1 MDTKLKNNKKNK
13 HTNLLI
19 LLLCIMI
26 LPIFMSSSDGFIRA
40 QKDMCVEEFL
50 VDSMTQVCLS
60 ANDMNYYINESD
72 GNLKEEAIQNQIK
85 YLENVD
91 RDSLKEVVD
100 EIKNFMSDNEENNN
114 LPESDEEKL
123 KLLEHNEY
131 YNEMVDRRNK
141 LEEKLK
147 QGDEAYR
154 EDGIKSIQDYLEDKY
169 QYLAEYR
176 NVEYYIEKNDTEE
189 PITNIKGKSKNDII
203 NETQSNYKY
212 YMMFLNINY
221 KVPEEVNAS
230 NSLKES
236 LNGTHNYYRIQNLY
250 NNKQVIVRISN
261 PLKSGDEIANDINE
275 KNEEN
280 FKAYTFLI
288 LTLLDIF
295 MIIILVLKCKKTL
308 YEMLKDNFIIRL
320 YKNLFIE
327 IRCLVF
333 VLSIVCLRFLY
344 NIVHWNYM
352 VYWGDLYT
360 LIIVEVI
367 SIYLVVSDIR
377 NLYLLNKEINIK
389 NYIYEKSLIYKILFK
404 MKELIKES
412 FLIKSTS
419 IRLII
424 SIIVFI
430 TYVIV
435 VFIQAFWMGYIKW
448 WPYMEP
454 YEVMRLIPSI
464 IFTICIIIYFLSVA
478 RNINRIKIGTDNILK
493 GNYNNKIDVKGAIIL
508 KDIAN
513 NVMNIEDGLDKA
525 IDKAVKS
532 EKMKGELITN
542 VSHDLKTPLTSIINY
557 IDLLDRENI
566 SEEDKKRYLEIL
578 KERSLRLKV
587 LIEDLFEASK
597 ASSGTLELDME
608 NLDPVALI
616 RQTIGEF
623 ENEIEKSNLQFIKN
637 IPEGKLSIYA
647 DGKKTFRVFQNLI
660 SNILKYSMKNSR
672 VYIEVCEEDE
682 YISIVF
688 KNISEY
694 QVDFTEEEILER
706 FKRGD
711 SSRTT
716 EGSGLGLSI
725 AKSLVELQGG
735 QFIISI
741 DGDLFKVVVNLK
753 KA

>member
-19 LLLCIMI
+19 LLLCIMT
-26 LPIFMSSSDGFIRA
+26 LPIFMSSSNKFIRA
-40 QKDMCVEEFL
+40 QKNTRVEKFL
-50 VDSMTQVCLS
+50 VDVMNNVCLL
-60 ANDMNYYINESD
+60 ARDMNYYVNESD
-72 GNLKEEAIQNQIK
+72 GSLKEEAIQNQIK

-100 EIKNFMSDNEENNN
+100 EI
-114 LPESDEEKL
+114 P
-123 KLLEHNEY
+123 NEY
-131 YNEMVDRRNK
+131 LVNNEGNHDSIEGYNENYKELIDRRNK

-176 NVEYYIEKNDTEE
+176 NVEYYIEKNDMEE
-189 PITNIKGKSKNDII
+189 PITNIKGKSKDDII

-212 YMMFLNINY
+212 YIMFLNINY

-295 MIIILVLKCKKTL
+295 MIIILILKCKKTL
-308 YEMLKDNFIIRL
+308 YQMLKDNFIIRV

-333 VLSIVCLRFLY
+333 ALSIVCLRFLY
-344 NIVHWNYM
+344 NIVCWNYM
-352 VYWGDLYT
+352 VYWGNLYT
-360 LIIVEVI
+360 LIIVAVI
-367 SIYLVVSDIR
+367 SIYLVASDIK

-389 NYIYEKSLIYKILFK
+389 NYIYEKSLIYKILLK

-435 VFIQAFWMGYIKW
+435 IFTQAYWMGYIEW

-557 IDLLDRENI
+557 IDLLDKENI

-672 VYIEVCEEDE
+672 VYIEVCEEDD

-735 QFIISI
+735 QFIINI

>member
-13 HTNLLI
+13 HINLLI
-19 LLLCIMI
+19 LLLCTMT
-26 LPIFMSSSDGFIRA
+26 LPIFMSSSHKFIRY
-40 QKDMCVEEFL
+40 QRKMDVEEFL
-50 VDSMTQVCLS
+50 VNSMNDVCLL
-60 ANDMNYYINESD
+60 ARDMNYYVDESD
-72 GNLKEEAIQNQIK
+72 GSLKEEAIQNQIK

-100 EIKNFMSDNEENNN
+100 EIPNEYLVNNEGN
-114 LPESDEEKL
+114 HDSIEGY
-123 KLLEHNEY
+123 NEY
-131 YNEMVDRRNK
+131 YKELIDRRNE

-154 EDGIKSIQDYLEDKY
+154 EEGIKSIQDYLEDKY
-169 QYLAEYR
+169 QYFAR
-176 NVEYYIEKNDTEE
+176 NGNVEYYIEKNDGEE
-189 PITNIKGKSKNDII
+189 PITNIKGKSRDDII

-212 YMMFLNINY
+212 YMMVLDINY
-221 KVPEEVNAS
+221 NKVPEEVNVS
-230 NSLKES
+230 TSLKKFF
-236 LNGTHNYYRIQNLY
+236 NKTHNYYRIQNLY

-261 PLKSGDEIANDINE
+261 PLKSGDEIANKINE

-280 FKAYTFLI
+280 FKAYIFSI

-295 MIIILVLKCKKTL
+295 MIIILILKCKKTSYL
-308 YEMLKDNFIIRL
+308 ILKDNFIIRV

-333 VLSIVCLRFLY
+333 LVPIICLIFSHD
-344 NIVHWNYM
+344 II
-352 VYWGDLYT
+352 YWTNLYT
-360 LIIVEVI
+360 IIVLDII
-367 SIYLVVSDIR
+367 SIYLVVSDIGS
-377 NLYLLNKEINIK
+377 LYLLNKEINIK
-389 NYIYEKSLIYKILFK
+389 NYICKKSLLYKMLFK
-404 MKELIKES
+404 MKELMKES
-412 FLIKSTS
+412 FLIKSTFS
-419 IRLII
+419 RLII

-430 TYVIV
+430 TYAIV
-435 VFIQAFWMGYIKW
+435 VFIQAYWMGYVGW

-454 YEVMRLIPSI
+454 YEVMKLIPSI
-464 IFTICIIIYFLSVA
+464 IFTICIIMYFISVA

-513 NVMNIEDGLDKA
+513 NVMNIEDGLEKA

>member
-1 MDTKLKNNKKNK
+1 
-13 HTNLLI
+13 
-19 LLLCIMI
+19 
-26 LPIFMSSSDGFIRA
+26 
-40 QKDMCVEEFL
+40 
-50 VDSMTQVCLS
+50 
-60 ANDMNYYINESD
+60 
-72 GNLKEEAIQNQIK
+72 
-85 YLENVD
+85 
-91 RDSLKEVVD
+91 
-100 EIKNFMSDNEENNN
+100 
-114 LPESDEEKL
+114 
-123 KLLEHNEY
+123 
-131 YNEMVDRRNK
+131 
-141 LEEKLK
+141 
-147 QGDEAYR
+147 
-154 EDGIKSIQDYLEDKY
+154 
-169 QYLAEYR
+169 
-176 NVEYYIEKNDTEE
+176 
-189 PITNIKGKSKNDII
+189 
-203 NETQSNYKY
+203 
-212 YMMFLNINY
+212 
-221 KVPEEVNAS
+221 
-230 NSLKES
+230 
-236 LNGTHNYYRIQNLY
+236 
-250 NNKQVIVRISN
+250 
-261 PLKSGDEIANDINE
+261 
-275 KNEEN
+275 
-280 FKAYTFLI
+280 
-288 LTLLDIF
+288 
-295 MIIILVLKCKKTL
+295 
-308 YEMLKDNFIIRL
+308 
-320 YKNLFIE
+320 
-327 IRCLVF
+327 
-333 VLSIVCLRFLY
+333 
-344 NIVHWNYM
+344 
-352 VYWGDLYT
+352 
-360 LIIVEVI
+360 
-367 SIYLVVSDIR
+367 
-377 NLYLLNKEINIK
+377 
-389 NYIYEKSLIYKILFK
+389 
-404 MKELIKES
+404 
-412 FLIKSTS
+412 
-419 IRLII
+419 
-424 SIIVFI
+424 
-430 TYVIV
+430 
-435 VFIQAFWMGYIKW
+435 
-448 WPYMEP
+448 MEP

>member
-1 MDTKLKNNKKNK
+1 MNSYNK
-13 HTNLLI
+13 
-19 LLLCIMI
+19 
-26 LPIFMSSSDGFIRA
+26 SIRA
-40 QKDMCVEEFL
+40 QKKMYVEQFL
-50 VDSMTQVCLS
+50 AYSMNDVCLL
-60 ANDMNYYINESD
+60 ARDMNYYVDESD
-72 GNLKEEAIQNQIK
+72 GSLKEEAIQNQIK

-100 EIKNFMSDNEENNN
+100 EI
-114 LPESDEEKL
+114 P
-123 KLLEHNEY
+123 NEY
-131 YNEMVDRRNK
+131 LVNNEGSHDAIEGYNENYRELIDRRNE

-154 EDGIKSIQDYLEDKY
+154 EEGIKSIQDYIEDKY
-169 QYLAEYR
+169 KYFAKSR
-176 NVEYYIEKNDTEE
+176 NVEYYIEKNDGEE
-189 PITNIKGKSKNDII
+189 PITNIKDKSKDDII

-212 YMMFLNINY
+212 YMMFLDINY
-221 KVPEEVNAS
+221 NKVPEEVNVS

-236 LNGTHNYYRIQNLY
+236 FNEEVYNYYRRQNLY

-261 PLKSGDEIANDINE
+261 PLKSGDKIANKINE
-275 KNEEN
+275 KNEES

-308 YEMLKDNFIIRL
+308 YQMLKDNFIIRV

-344 NIVHWNYM
+344 NIVCWNYR
-352 VYWGDLYT
+352 VYWGNLYT
-360 LIIVEVI
+360 LIIVAVI

-389 NYIYEKSLIYKILFK
+389 NYIYEKSLLYKKSFK

-419 IRLII
+419 SRLVI

-435 VFIQAFWMGYIKW
+435 IFTQAYWMGYIEW

-454 YEVMRLIPSI
+454 YEAVRLIPSI

-478 RNINRIKIGTDNILK
+478 RNVNRIKIGTDNILK
-493 GNYNNKIDVKGAIIL
+493 GNYNNKIDVKGAVIL

-513 NVMNIEDGLDKA
+513 NVMNIEKGLDKA

-597 ASSGTLELDME
+597 AASGTLELDME

-735 QFIISI
+735 QFIINI

>member
-1 MDTKLKNNKKNK
+1 MDTKLKNNKKIRY
-13 HTNLLI
+13 TNLLI

-26 LPIFMSSSDGFIRA
+26 LPIFMSSSNKFIRA
-40 QKDMCVEEFL
+40 QNNTKVEQFL
-50 VDSMTQVCLS
+50 VDVMNDVCFS
-60 ANDMNYYINESD
+60 ARDMNYYVNESD
-72 GNLKEEAIQNQIK
+72 GSLKEEAIQNQIK

-91 RDSLKEVVD
+91 RGSLNDVTN

-123 KLLEHNEY
+123 KFLEHNEY

-154 EDGIKSIQDYLEDKY
+154 EEGIKSIQDYLEDKY

-176 NVEYYIEKNDTEE
+176 NVEYYIEKNEEEE

-212 YMMFLNINY
+212 YIMFLNINY
-221 KVPEEVNAS
+221 KVPEEINVS

-236 LNGTHNYYRIQNLY
+236 INGTHNYYGIQNLY

-280 FKAYTFLI
+280 FKGYAFLI

-295 MIIILVLKCKKTL
+295 MIIILILKCKKTL
-308 YEMLKDNFIIRL
+308 YLILKDNFIIRL

-327 IRCLVF
+327 IRCLIF
-333 VLSIVCLRFLY
+333 VLSIICLRFLY
-344 NIVHWNYM
+344 DVVCWSDILYWN
-352 VYWGDLYT
+352 DLYT
-360 LIIVEVI
+360 LIIVEFI

-389 NYIYEKSLIYKILFK
+389 NYICKKSLLYKMLFK
-404 MKELIKES
+404 MKELMKES

-419 IRLII
+419 SRLII

-430 TYVIV
+430 TYAIV
-435 VFIQAFWMGYIKW
+435 VFIQAYWMGYVGW

-454 YEVMRLIPSI
+454 YEVMKLIPSI
-464 IFTICIIIYFLSVA
+464 IFTICIIMYFLFVA

-557 IDLLDRENI
+557 IDLLDKENV

-597 ASSGTLELDME
+597 AASGTLELDME
-608 NLDPVALI
+608 NLDLVALI

-637 IPEGKLSIYA
+637 IPEKKLSIYA

-672 VYIEVCEEDE
+672 VYIEVFEENE

-735 QFIISI
+735 QFTISI

>member
-1 MDTKLKNNKKNK
+1 MDIKLKNNKKIR
-13 HTNLLI
+13 HANLLI

-26 LPIFMSSSDGFIRA
+26 LPIFMSSSHKFIRY
-40 QKDMCVEEFL
+40 QRKMDVEEFL
-50 VDSMTQVCLS
+50 INSMNDVCLL
-60 ANDMNYYINESD
+60 ARDMNYYVNESD
-72 GNLKEEAIQNQIK
+72 GSLKEEAIQNQIK

-100 EIKNFMSDNEENNN
+100 EIPNEYLINNEENHDSI
-114 LPESDEEKL
+114 EG
-123 KLLEHNEY
+123 
-131 YNEMVDRRNK
+131 YNENYKELIDRRNK

-154 EDGIKSIQDYLEDKY
+154 EEGIKSIQGYLEDKY
-169 QYLAEYR
+169 QYFAKSG
-176 NVEYYIEKNDTEE
+176 NVEYYIEKNDGEE
-189 PITNIKGKSKNDII
+189 PITNIKGKSKDDII

-212 YMMFLNINY
+212 YMMVLDINY
-221 KVPEEVNAS
+221 NKVPEEVNVS
-230 NSLKES
+230 TSLKKFF
-236 LNGTHNYYRIQNLY
+236 NKTHNYYRIQNLY

-261 PLKSGDEIANDINE
+261 PLKSGDEIVNKINE

-288 LTLLDIF
+288 LSLLDIL
-295 MIIILVLKCKKTL
+295 MIIILMLKCKKTL
-308 YEMLKDNFIIRL
+308 YLILKDNFIIKI

-333 VLSIVCLRFLY
+333 ILSIICLRFLY
-344 NIVHWNYM
+344 NVVCWSNT
-352 VYWGDLYT
+352 VYWSNLYT
-360 LIIVEVI
+360 LIIVAII
-367 SIYLVVSDIR
+367 SIYLVASDIR

-389 NYIYEKSLIYKILFK
+389 NYIYKKSLLYKIFFK
-404 MKELIKES
+404 IKELIKES

-419 IRLII
+419 SRLVI

-435 VFIQAFWMGYIKW
+435 VFTQAYLMGDSIWIYW
-448 WPYMEP
+448 EWP
-454 YEVMRLIPSI
+454 YEVMKLIPSI
-464 IFTICIIIYFLSVA
+464 TFTICIIIYFLSVA
-478 RNINRIKIGTDNILK
+478 RNVNRIKIGTDNILK

>member
-19 LLLCIMI
+19 LLLGIMI
-26 LPIFMSSSDGFIRA
+26 LPIFMSSSDKFIRA

-50 VDSMTQVCLS
+50 VGSMNDVCLL
-60 ANDMNYYINESD
+60 ARDMDYYVNESD
-72 GNLKEEAIQNQIK
+72 GSLKEEAIQNQIK

-91 RDSLKEVVD
+91 RDSLKEVID
-100 EIKNFMSDNEENNN
+100 EI
-114 LPESDEEKL
+114 P
-123 KLLEHNEY
+123 NEY
-131 YNEMVDRRNK
+131 LVNNEGNHDSIEGYNENYKELIDRRNK

-154 EDGIKSIQDYLEDKY
+154 EEGIKSIQDYLEYENFKKS
-169 QYLAEYR
+169 R

-189 PITNIKGKSKNDII
+189 PITNIKGKSKDDII

-212 YMMFLNINY
+212 YMMFLDINY
-221 KVPEEVNAS
+221 KAPEKVNVS

-236 LNGTHNYYRIQNLY
+236 FNGTHNYDRIQNLY

-295 MIIILVLKCKKTL
+295 MIIILILKYKKTL
-308 YEMLKDNFIIRL
+308 YQMLKDNFIIRL

-327 IRCLVF
+327 IRCSIF
-333 VLSIVCLRFLY
+333 VLLIICLRFLY
-344 NIVHWNYM
+344 NIVCWNDA
-352 VYWGDLYT
+352 VYWSDLYI
-360 LIIVEVI
+360 LIVVGVI
-367 SIYLVVSDIR
+367 SIYLVASDIK

-389 NYIYEKSLIYKILFK
+389 NYIYEKSLIYKILLK

-435 VFIQAFWMGYIKW
+435 VFIQAYWMGYIEW

>member
-13 HTNLLI
+13 HINLLI
-19 LLLCIMI
+19 LLLCTMT
-26 LPIFMSSSDGFIRA
+26 LPIFMSSSHKFIRY
-40 QKDMCVEEFL
+40 QRKMDVEEFL
-50 VDSMTQVCLS
+50 VNSMNDVCLL
-60 ANDMNYYINESD
+60 ARDMNYYVDESD
-72 GNLKEEAIQNQIK
+72 GSLKEEAIQNQIK

-100 EIKNFMSDNEENNN
+100 EIPNEYLVNNEGN
-114 LPESDEEKL
+114 HDSIEGY
-123 KLLEHNEY
+123 NEY
-131 YNEMVDRRNK
+131 YKELIDRRNE

-154 EDGIKSIQDYLEDKY
+154 EEGIKSIQDYLEDKY
-169 QYLAEYR
+169 QYFAR
-176 NVEYYIEKNDTEE
+176 NGNVEYYIEKNDGEE
-189 PITNIKGKSKNDII
+189 PITNIKGKSRDDII

-212 YMMFLNINY
+212 YMMVLDINY
-221 KVPEEVNAS
+221 NKVPEEVNVS
-230 NSLKES
+230 TSLKKFF
-236 LNGTHNYYRIQNLY
+236 NKTHNYYRIQNLY

-261 PLKSGDEIANDINE
+261 PLKSGDEIANKINE

-280 FKAYTFLI
+280 FKAYIFSI

-295 MIIILVLKCKKTL
+295 MIIILILKCKKTSYL
-308 YEMLKDNFIIRL
+308 ILKDNFIIRV

-333 VLSIVCLRFLY
+333 LVPIICLIFSHD
-344 NIVHWNYM
+344 II
-352 VYWGDLYT
+352 YWTNLYT
-360 LIIVEVI
+360 IIVLDII
-367 SIYLVVSDIR
+367 SIYLVVSDIGS
-377 NLYLLNKEINIK
+377 LYLLNKEINIK
-389 NYIYEKSLIYKILFK
+389 NYICKKSLLYKMLFK
-404 MKELIKES
+404 MKELMKES

-419 IRLII
+419 SRLII

-430 TYVIV
+430 TYAIV
-435 VFIQAFWMGYIKW
+435 VFIQAYWMGYVGW

-454 YEVMRLIPSI
+454 YEVMKLIPSI
-464 IFTICIIIYFLSVA
+464 IFTICIIMYFISVA

>member
-19 LLLCIMI
+19 LLLCIMT
-26 LPIFMSSSDGFIRA
+26 LPIFMSSSNKFIRA
-40 QKDMCVEEFL
+40 QKNTRVEKFL
-50 VDSMTQVCLS
+50 VDVMNNVCLL
-60 ANDMNYYINESD
+60 ARDMNYYVNESD
-72 GNLKEEAIQNQIK
+72 GSLKEEAIQNQIK

-100 EIKNFMSDNEENNN
+100 EI
-114 LPESDEEKL
+114 P
-123 KLLEHNEY
+123 NEY
-131 YNEMVDRRNK
+131 LVNNEGNHDSIEGYNENYKELIDRRNK

-176 NVEYYIEKNDTEE
+176 NVEYYIEKNDMEE
-189 PITNIKGKSKNDII
+189 PITNIKGKSKDDII

-212 YMMFLNINY
+212 YIMFLNINY

-295 MIIILVLKCKKTL
+295 MIIILILKCKKTL
-308 YEMLKDNFIIRL
+308 YQMLKDNFIIRL

-327 IRCLVF
+327 IRCSIF
-333 VLSIVCLRFLY
+333 VLLIICLRFLY
-344 NIVHWNYM
+344 DIVCWNDA
-352 VYWGDLYT
+352 VYWSDLYI
-360 LIIVEVI
+360 LIVVGII
-367 SIYLVVSDIR
+367 SIYLVASDIK

-389 NYIYEKSLIYKILFK
+389 NYIYEKSLIYKILLK

-435 VFIQAFWMGYIKW
+435 VFIQAYWMGYIKW

-608 NLDPVALI
+608 NLDLVALI

>member
-26 LPIFMSSSDGFIRA
+26 LPIFMSSSDEFIRA

-50 VDSMTQVCLS
+50 VGSMNDVCLL
-60 ANDMNYYINESD
+60 ARDMDYYVNESD
-72 GNLKEEAIQNQIK
+72 GSLKEEAIQNQIK

-91 RDSLKEVVD
+91 RDNLKKVID
-100 EIKNFMSDNEENNN
+100 EIPNEYLVNNEENHDSI
-114 LPESDEEKL
+114 EG
-123 KLLEHNEY
+123 
-131 YNEMVDRRNK
+131 YNENYKELVDRRNE

-154 EDGIKSIQDYLEDKY
+154 EEGIKSIQDYLEYENFKKS
-169 QYLAEYR
+169 R

-189 PITNIKGKSKNDII
+189 PITNIKGKSKDDII

-212 YMMFLNINY
+212 YMMFLDINY
-221 KVPEEVNAS
+221 KAPEKVNVS

-236 LNGTHNYYRIQNLY
+236 LNGTHNYDRIQNLY

-275 KNEEN
+275 KNEKN

-308 YEMLKDNFIIRL
+308 YQMLKDNFIIRV

-333 VLSIVCLRFLY
+333 ALLIVCLGFLY
-344 NIVHWNYM
+344 DAVYWRDI

-360 LIIVEVI
+360 LIMVVVI

-389 NYIYEKSLIYKILFK
+389 NYIYEKSLLYKIFFK
-404 MKELIKES
+404 IKELIKES

-419 IRLII
+419 SRLVI

-435 VFIQAFWMGYIKW
+435 IFTQAYWMGYIEW

-454 YEVMRLIPSI
+454 YEVMKLIPSI

-478 RNINRIKIGTDNILK
+478 RNVNRIKIGTDNILK

-597 ASSGTLELDME
+597 AASGTLELDME

-735 QFIISI
+735 QFIINI

>member
-19 LLLCIMI
+19 LLLCIMT
-26 LPIFMSSSDGFIRA
+26 LPIFMSSSNKFIRA
-40 QKDMCVEEFL
+40 QKNTRVEKFL
-50 VDSMTQVCLS
+50 VDVMNNVCLL
-60 ANDMNYYINESD
+60 ARDMNYYVNESD
-72 GNLKEEAIQNQIK
+72 GSLKEEAIQNQIK

-100 EIKNFMSDNEENNN
+100 EI
-114 LPESDEEKL
+114 P
-123 KLLEHNEY
+123 NEY
-131 YNEMVDRRNK
+131 LVNNEGNHDSIEGYNENYKELIDRRNK

-176 NVEYYIEKNDTEE
+176 NVEYYIEKNDMEE
-189 PITNIKGKSKNDII
+189 PITNIKGKSKDDII

-212 YMMFLNINY
+212 YIMFLNINY

-295 MIIILVLKCKKTL
+295 MIIILILKCKKTL
-308 YEMLKDNFIIRL
+308 YQMLKDNFIIRV

-333 VLSIVCLRFLY
+333 ALSIVCLRFLY
-344 NIVHWNYM
+344 NIVCWNYT
-352 VYWGDLYT
+352 VYWGNLYT
-360 LIIVEVI
+360 LIIVAVI
-367 SIYLVVSDIR
+367 SIYLVASDIK

-389 NYIYEKSLIYKILFK
+389 NYIYEKSLIYKILLK

-435 VFIQAFWMGYIKW
+435 IFTQAYWMGYIEW

-557 IDLLDRENI
+557 IDLLDKENI

-672 VYIEVCEEDE
+672 VYIEVCEEDD

-735 QFIISI
+735 QFIINI

>member
-19 LLLCIMI
+19 LLLCIMT
-26 LPIFMSSSDGFIRA
+26 LPIFMSSSNKFIRA
-40 QKDMCVEEFL
+40 QKNTRVEKFL
-50 VDSMTQVCLS
+50 VDVMNNVCLL
-60 ANDMNYYINESD
+60 ARDMNYYVNESD
-72 GNLKEEAIQNQIK
+72 GSLKEEAIQNQIK

-100 EIKNFMSDNEENNN
+100 EI
-114 LPESDEEKL
+114 P
-123 KLLEHNEY
+123 NEY
-131 YNEMVDRRNK
+131 LVNNEGNHDSIEGYNENYKELIDRRNK

-176 NVEYYIEKNDTEE
+176 NVEYYIEKNDMEE
-189 PITNIKGKSKNDII
+189 PITNIKGKSKDDII

-212 YMMFLNINY
+212 YIMFLNINY

-295 MIIILVLKCKKTL
+295 MIIILILKCKKTL
-308 YEMLKDNFIIRL
+308 YQMLKDNFIIRV

-333 VLSIVCLRFLY
+333 ALSIVCLRFLY
-344 NIVHWNYM
+344 NIVCWNYM
-352 VYWGDLYT
+352 VYWGNLFT
-360 LIIVEVI
+360 LIIVAVI
-367 SIYLVVSDIR
+367 SIYLVASDIK

-389 NYIYEKSLIYKILFK
+389 NYIYEKSLIYKILLK

-435 VFIQAFWMGYIKW
+435 IFTQAYWMGYIEW

-557 IDLLDRENI
+557 IDLLDKENI

-672 VYIEVCEEDE
+672 VYIEVCEEDD

-735 QFIISI
+735 QFIINI

>member
-19 LLLCIMI
+19 LLLCIMT
-26 LPIFMSSSDGFIRA
+26 LPIFMSSSNKFIRA
-40 QKDMCVEEFL
+40 QKNTRVEKFL
-50 VDSMTQVCLS
+50 VDVMNNVCLL
-60 ANDMNYYINESD
+60 ARDMNYYVNESD
-72 GNLKEEAIQNQIK
+72 GSLKEEAIQNQIK

-100 EIKNFMSDNEENNN
+100 EI
-114 LPESDEEKL
+114 P
-123 KLLEHNEY
+123 NEY
-131 YNEMVDRRNK
+131 LVNNEGNHDSIEGYNENYKELIDRRNK

-176 NVEYYIEKNDTEE
+176 NVEYYIEKNDMEE
-189 PITNIKGKSKNDII
+189 PITNIKGKSKDDII

-212 YMMFLNINY
+212 YIMFLNINY

-295 MIIILVLKCKKTL
+295 MIIILILKCKKTL
-308 YEMLKDNFIIRL
+308 YQMLKDNFIIRL

-327 IRCLVF
+327 IRCSIF
-333 VLSIVCLRFLY
+333 VLLIICLRFLY
-344 NIVHWNYM
+344 DIVCWNDA
-352 VYWGDLYT
+352 VYWSDLYI
-360 LIIVEVI
+360 LIVVGII
-367 SIYLVVSDIR
+367 SIYLVASDIK

-389 NYIYEKSLIYKILFK
+389 NYIYEKSLIYKILLK

-435 VFIQAFWMGYIKW
+435 VFIQAYWMGYIKW

-608 NLDPVALI
+608 NLDLVALI

-694 QVDFTEEEILER
+694 QVDFTQEEILER

>member
-1 MDTKLKNNKKNK
+1 MKNNKKNK

-19 LLLCIMI
+19 LLLGIMI
-26 LPIFMSSSDGFIRA
+26 LPIFMSSSDEFIRA

-50 VDSMTQVCLS
+50 VGSMNDVCLL
-60 ANDMNYYINESD
+60 ARDMDYYVNESD
-72 GNLKEEAIQNQIK
+72 GSLKEEAIQNQIK

-91 RDSLKEVVD
+91 RDNLKKVID
-100 EIKNFMSDNEENNN
+100 EI
-114 LPESDEEKL
+114 P
-123 KLLEHNEY
+123 NEY
-131 YNEMVDRRNK
+131 LVNNDENHDSIEGYNENYKELVDRRNE

-154 EDGIKSIQDYLEDKY
+154 EEGIKSIQDYLEY
-169 QYLAEYR
+169 ELEYKNFRKSR

-189 PITNIKGKSKNDII
+189 PITNIKGKSKDDII
-203 NETQSNYKY
+203 NETQNNYKY
-212 YMMFLNINY
+212 YMMFLDINY
-221 KVPEEVNAS
+221 KAPEKVNVS

-236 LNGTHNYYRIQNLY
+236 LNGTHNYDRIQNLY

-261 PLKSGDEIANDINE
+261 PLKSGDEIANEINE

-288 LTLLDIF
+288 LSLLDIL
-295 MIIILVLKCKKTL
+295 MIIILILKCKKTL
-308 YEMLKDNFIIRL
+308 YLILKDNFIIRL

-327 IRCLVF
+327 IRCLIF
-333 VLSIVCLRFLY
+333 ALLIIFLRFLY
-344 NIVHWNYM
+344 DAVYWSDI

-360 LIIVEVI
+360 LIMVVVI

-389 NYIYEKSLIYKILFK
+389 NYIYGKSLLYKIFFK
-404 MKELIKES
+404 IKELIKES

-419 IRLII
+419 SRLVI

-430 TYVIV
+430 IYVIV
-435 VFIQAFWMGYIKW
+435 IFTQAYWMGYIEW

-454 YEVMRLIPSI
+454 YEVMKLIPSI

-478 RNINRIKIGTDNILK
+478 RNVNRIKIGTDNILK

-597 ASSGTLELDME
+597 AASGTLELDME

-672 VYIEVCEEDE
+672 VYIEVCEEDD

-735 QFIISI
+735 QFTISI

>member
-19 LLLCIMI
+19 LLLCIMT
-26 LPIFMSSSDGFIRA
+26 LPIFMSSSNKFIRA
-40 QKDMCVEEFL
+40 QKNTRIEKFL
-50 VDSMTQVCLS
+50 VDVMNNVCLL
-60 ANDMNYYINESD
+60 ARDMNYYVNESD
-72 GNLKEEAIQNQIK
+72 GSLKEEAIQNQIK

-100 EIKNFMSDNEENNN
+100 EI
-114 LPESDEEKL
+114 P
-123 KLLEHNEY
+123 NEY
-131 YNEMVDRRNK
+131 LVNNEGNHDSIEGYNENYKELIDRRNK

-176 NVEYYIEKNDTEE
+176 NVEYYIEKNDMEE
-189 PITNIKGKSKNDII
+189 PITNIKGKSKDDII

-212 YMMFLNINY
+212 YIMFLNINY

-295 MIIILVLKCKKTL
+295 MIIILILKCKKTL
-308 YEMLKDNFIIRL
+308 YQMLKDNFIIRV

-333 VLSIVCLRFLY
+333 ALSIVCLRFLY
-344 NIVHWNYM
+344 NIVCWNYM
-352 VYWGDLYT
+352 VYWGNLYT
-360 LIIVEVI
+360 LIIVAVI
-367 SIYLVVSDIR
+367 SIYLVASDIK

-389 NYIYEKSLIYKILFK
+389 NYIYEKSLIYKILLK

-435 VFIQAFWMGYIKW
+435 IFTQAYWMGYIEW

-493 GNYNNKIDVKGAIIL
+493 GNNNNKIDVKGAIIL

-557 IDLLDRENI
+557 IDLLDKENI

-672 VYIEVCEEDE
+672 VYIEVCEEDD

-735 QFIISI
+735 QFIINI

>member
-19 LLLCIMI
+19 LLLGIMI
-26 LPIFMSSSDGFIRA
+26 LPIFMSSSDEFIRA

-50 VDSMTQVCLS
+50 VGSMNDVCLL
-60 ANDMNYYINESD
+60 ARDMDYYVNESD
-72 GNLKEEAIQNQIK
+72 GSLKEEAIQNQIK

-91 RDSLKEVVD
+91 RDNLKKVID
-100 EIKNFMSDNEENNN
+100 EIPNEYLVNNEENHDSI
-114 LPESDEEKL
+114 EG
-123 KLLEHNEY
+123 
-131 YNEMVDRRNK
+131 YNENYKEFVDRRNE

-154 EDGIKSIQDYLEDKY
+154 EEGIKSIQDYLEYENFKKS
-169 QYLAEYR
+169 R

-189 PITNIKGKSKNDII
+189 PITNIKGKSKDDII
-203 NETQSNYKY
+203 NETQNNYKY
-212 YMMFLNINY
+212 YMMFLDINY
-221 KVPEEVNAS
+221 KAPEKVNVS

-236 LNGTHNYYRIQNLY
+236 LNGTHNYDRIQNLY

-275 KNEEN
+275 KNEKN

-308 YEMLKDNFIIRL
+308 YLILKDNFIIRL

-333 VLSIVCLRFLY
+333 ALLIVCLRFLY
-344 NIVHWNYM
+344 DAVYWNYM
-352 VYWGDLYT
+352 VYWGNLYT
-360 LIIVEVI
+360 LIIVAVI

-435 VFIQAFWMGYIKW
+435 VFIQAFWMGYIEW

-597 ASSGTLELDME
+597 AASGTLELDME

>member
-26 LPIFMSSSDGFIRA
+26 LPIFMSSSDEFIRA

-50 VDSMTQVCLS
+50 VGSMNDVCLL
-60 ANDMNYYINESD
+60 ARDMDYYVNESD
-72 GNLKEEAIQNQIK
+72 GSLKEEAIQNQIK

-91 RDSLKEVVD
+91 RDNLKKVID
-100 EIKNFMSDNEENNN
+100 EIPNEYLVNNEENYDSI
-114 LPESDEEKL
+114 EG
-123 KLLEHNEY
+123 
-131 YNEMVDRRNK
+131 YNENYKELVDRRNE

-154 EDGIKSIQDYLEDKY
+154 EEGIKSIQDYLEYENFKKS
-169 QYLAEYR
+169 R

-189 PITNIKGKSKNDII
+189 PITNIKGKSKDDII

-212 YMMFLNINY
+212 YMMFLDINY
-221 KVPEEVNAS
+221 KAPEKVNVS

-236 LNGTHNYYRIQNLY
+236 LNGTHNYDRIQNLY

-295 MIIILVLKCKKTL
+295 MIIILILKYKKTL
-308 YEMLKDNFIIRL
+308 YQMLKDNFIIRL

-327 IRCLVF
+327 IRCSIF
-333 VLSIVCLRFLY
+333 VLLIICLRFLY
-344 NIVHWNYM
+344 DIVCWNDA
-352 VYWGDLYT
+352 VYWSDLYI
-360 LIIVEVI
+360 LIVVGII
-367 SIYLVVSDIR
+367 SIYLAASDIK

-389 NYIYEKSLIYKILFK
+389 NYIYEKSLIYKILLK

-435 VFIQAFWMGYIKW
+435 VFIQAYWMGYIKW

>member
-19 LLLCIMI
+19 LLLGIMI
-26 LPIFMSSSDGFIRA
+26 LPIFMSSSDKFIRA

-50 VDSMTQVCLS
+50 VGSMNDVCLL
-60 ANDMNYYINESD
+60 ARDMDYYVNESD
-72 GNLKEEAIQNQIK
+72 GSLKEEAIQNQIK

-91 RDSLKEVVD
+91 RDNLKKVID
-100 EIKNFMSDNEENNN
+100 EIPNEYLVNNEENHDSI
-114 LPESDEEKL
+114 EG
-123 KLLEHNEY
+123 
-131 YNEMVDRRNK
+131 YNENYKELVDRRNE

-154 EDGIKSIQDYLEDKY
+154 EEGIKSIQDYLEYENFKKS
-169 QYLAEYR
+169 R

-189 PITNIKGKSKNDII
+189 PITNIKGKSKDDII

-212 YMMFLNINY
+212 YMMFLDINY
-221 KVPEEVNAS
+221 KAPEKVNVS

-236 LNGTHNYYRIQNLY
+236 LNGTHNYDRIQNLY
-250 NNKQVIVRISN
+250 NNKQVIVRISS

-295 MIIILVLKCKKTL
+295 MIIILILKYKKTL
-308 YEMLKDNFIIRL
+308 YQMLKDNFIIRV

-344 NIVHWNYM
+344 NIVCWNDA
-352 VYWGDLYT
+352 VYWSDLYI
-360 LIIVEVI
+360 LIVVGII
-367 SIYLVVSDIR
+367 SIYLVASDIK

-389 NYIYEKSLIYKILFK
+389 NYIYEKSLIYKILLK

-435 VFIQAFWMGYIKW
+435 VFIQAYWMGYIKW

>member
-19 LLLCIMI
+19 LLLCIMT
-26 LPIFMSSSDGFIRA
+26 LPIFMSSSNKFIRA
-40 QKDMCVEEFL
+40 QKNTRVEKFL
-50 VDSMTQVCLS
+50 VDVMNNVCLL
-60 ANDMNYYINESD
+60 ARDMNYYVNESD
-72 GNLKEEAIQNQIK
+72 GSLKEEAIQNQIK

-100 EIKNFMSDNEENNN
+100 EI
-114 LPESDEEKL
+114 P
-123 KLLEHNEY
+123 NEY
-131 YNEMVDRRNK
+131 LVNNEGNHDSIEGYNENYKELIDRRNK

-176 NVEYYIEKNDTEE
+176 NVEYYIEKNDMEE
-189 PITNIKGKSKNDII
+189 PITNIKGKSKDDII

-212 YMMFLNINY
+212 YIMFLNINY

-295 MIIILVLKCKKTL
+295 MIIILILKCKKTL
-308 YEMLKDNFIIRL
+308 YQMLKDNFIIRL

-327 IRCLVF
+327 IRCSIF
-333 VLSIVCLRFLY
+333 VLLIICLRFLY
-344 NIVHWNYM
+344 DIVCWNDA
-352 VYWGDLYT
+352 VYWSDLYI
-360 LIIVEVI
+360 LIVVGII
-367 SIYLVVSDIR
+367 SIYLVASDIK

-389 NYIYEKSLIYKILFK
+389 NYIYEKSLIYKILLK

-435 VFIQAFWMGYIKW
+435 VFIQAYWMGYIKW

-608 NLDPVALI
+608 NLDLVALI
-616 RQTIGEF
+616 RQTIGEV

>member
-26 LPIFMSSSDGFIRA
+26 LPIFMSSSDEFIRA

-50 VDSMTQVCLS
+50 VGSMNDVCLL
-60 ANDMNYYINESD
+60 ARDMDYYVNESD
-72 GNLKEEAIQNQIK
+72 GSLKEEAIQNQIK

-91 RDSLKEVVD
+91 RDNLKKVID
-100 EIKNFMSDNEENNN
+100 EIPNEYLVNNEENHDSI
-114 LPESDEEKL
+114 EG
-123 KLLEHNEY
+123 
-131 YNEMVDRRNK
+131 YNENYKELVDRRNE

-154 EDGIKSIQDYLEDKY
+154 EEGIKSIQDYLEYENFKKS
-169 QYLAEYR
+169 R

-189 PITNIKGKSKNDII
+189 PITNIKGKSKDDII

-212 YMMFLNINY
+212 YMMFLDINY
-221 KVPEEVNAS
+221 KAPEKVDVS

-236 LNGTHNYYRIQNLY
+236 LNGTHNYDRIQNLY

-275 KNEEN
+275 KNEKN

-308 YEMLKDNFIIRL
+308 YQMLKDNFIIRV

-333 VLSIVCLRFLY
+333 ALLIVCLGFLY
-344 NIVHWNYM
+344 DAVYWRDI

-360 LIIVEVI
+360 LIMVVVI

-389 NYIYEKSLIYKILFK
+389 NYIYEKSLLYKIFFK
-404 MKELIKES
+404 IKELIKES

-419 IRLII
+419 SRLVI

-435 VFIQAFWMGYIKW
+435 IFTQAYWMGYIEW

-454 YEVMRLIPSI
+454 YEVMKLIPSI

-478 RNINRIKIGTDNILK
+478 RNVNRIKIGTDNILK

-597 ASSGTLELDME
+597 AASGTLELDME

-735 QFIISI
+735 QFIINI

>member
-19 LLLCIMI
+19 LLLGIMI
-26 LPIFMSSSDGFIRA
+26 LPIFMSSSDKFIRA

-50 VDSMTQVCLS
+50 VGSMNDVCLL
-60 ANDMNYYINESD
+60 ARDMDYYVNESD
-72 GNLKEEAIQNQIK
+72 GSLKEEAIQNQIK

-91 RDSLKEVVD
+91 RDNLKKVID
-100 EIKNFMSDNEENNN
+100 EIPNEYLVNNEENHDSI
-114 LPESDEEKL
+114 EG
-123 KLLEHNEY
+123 
-131 YNEMVDRRNK
+131 YNENYKELVDRRNE

-154 EDGIKSIQDYLEDKY
+154 EEGIKSIQDYLEYENFKKS
-169 QYLAEYR
+169 R

-189 PITNIKGKSKNDII
+189 PITNIKGKSKDDII

-212 YMMFLNINY
+212 YMMFLDINY
-221 KVPEEVNAS
+221 KAPEKVNVS

-236 LNGTHNYYRIQNLY
+236 LNGTHNYDRIQNLY

-295 MIIILVLKCKKTL
+295 MIIILILKYKKTL
-308 YEMLKDNFIIRL
+308 YQMLKDNFIIRV

-344 NIVHWNYM
+344 NIVCWNDA
-352 VYWGDLYT
+352 VYWSDLYI
-360 LIIVEVI
+360 LIVVGII
-367 SIYLVVSDIR
+367 SIYLVASDIK

-389 NYIYEKSLIYKILFK
+389 NYIYEKSLIYKILLK

-435 VFIQAFWMGYIKW
+435 VFIQAYWMGYIKW

>member
-19 LLLCIMI
+19 LLLCIMT
-26 LPIFMSSSDGFIRA
+26 LPIFMSSSNKFIRA
-40 QKDMCVEEFL
+40 QKNTRVEKFL
-50 VDSMTQVCLS
+50 VDVMNNVCLL
-60 ANDMNYYINESD
+60 ARDMNYYVNESD
-72 GNLKEEAIQNQIK
+72 GSLKEEAIQNQIK

-100 EIKNFMSDNEENNN
+100 EI
-114 LPESDEEKL
+114 P
-123 KLLEHNEY
+123 NEY
-131 YNEMVDRRNK
+131 LVNNEGNHDSIEGYNENYKELIDRRNK

-176 NVEYYIEKNDTEE
+176 NVEYYIEKNDMEE
-189 PITNIKGKSKNDII
+189 PITNIKGKSKDDII

-212 YMMFLNINY
+212 YIMFLNINY

-295 MIIILVLKCKKTL
+295 MIIILILKCKKTL
-308 YEMLKDNFIIRL
+308 YQMLKDNFIIRV

-333 VLSIVCLRFLY
+333 ALSIVCLRFLY
-344 NIVHWNYM
+344 NIVCWNYM
-352 VYWGDLYT
+352 VYWGNLYT
-360 LIIVEVI
+360 LIIVAVI
-367 SIYLVVSDIR
+367 SIYLVASDIK

-389 NYIYEKSLIYKILFK
+389 NYIYEKSLIYKILLK

-435 VFIQAFWMGYIKW
+435 IFTQAYWMGYIEW

-464 IFTICIIIYFLSVA
+464 VFTICIIIYFLSVA

-557 IDLLDRENI
+557 IDLLDKENI

-672 VYIEVCEEDE
+672 VYIEVCEEDD

-735 QFIISI
+735 QFIINI

>member
-1 MDTKLKNNKKNK
+1 MDIKLKNNKKIR

-26 LPIFMSSSDGFIRA
+26 LPIFMSSSNKFIRT
-40 QKDMCVEEFL
+40 QKNTKVEKFL
-50 VDSMTQVCLS
+50 VDVMNNVCLL
-60 ANDMNYYINESD
+60 ARDMNYYVNESD
-72 GNLKEEAIQNQIK
+72 GSLKEEAIQNQIK

-91 RDSLKEVVD
+91 RGSLNDVTN

-114 LPESDEEKL
+114 LPESDEEKF
-123 KLLEHNEY
+123 KFLEHNEY

-154 EDGIKSIQDYLEDKY
+154 EEGIKSIQDYLEDKY

-176 NVEYYIEKNDTEE
+176 NVEYYIEKNEEEE

-212 YMMFLNINY
+212 YIMFLNINY
-221 KVPEEVNAS
+221 KVPEEINVS

-236 LNGTHNYYRIQNLY
+236 LNGTHNYYGIQNLY

-280 FKAYTFLI
+280 FKGYAFLI
-288 LTLLDIF
+288 LTLLDVF
-295 MIIILVLKCKKTL
+295 IIILLIRKYKQKLCL
-308 YEMLKDNFIIRL
+308 ILKDNFIIRL

-333 VLSIVCLRFLY
+333 AVPIICLIFSHD
-344 NIVHWNYM
+344 II
-352 VYWGDLYT
+352 YWTNLYT
-360 LIIVEVI
+360 IIVLDII
-367 SIYLVVSDIR
+367 SIYLVASDIR

-389 NYIYEKSLIYKILFK
+389 DYIYKKSILYRIYNFIRKKLCKI
-404 MKELIKES
+404 KELIKES
-412 FLIKSTS
+412 FLIKSTFS
-419 IRLII
+419 RLVI
-424 SIIVFI
+424 SIIGFI
-430 TYVIV
+430 IYIILI
-435 VFIQAFWMGYIKW
+435 FIEGYAVGDNFE
-448 WPYMEP
+448 WPYN
-454 YEVMRLIPSI
+454 
-464 IFTICIIIYFLSVA
+464 IFALMPAILGTVFVIIYLFYTA
-478 RNINRIKIGTDNILK
+478 RDINRIKIGTDNILK

-508 KDIAN
+508 KEIAN

-557 IDLLDRENI
+557 IDLLDRDNL
-566 SEEDKKRYLEIL
+566 SEEDKKRYFEIL

-597 ASSGTLELDME
+597 AASGNLELEME
-608 NLDPVALI
+608 NLDLVALI

-637 IPEGKLSIYA
+637 IPEKKLSIYA

-735 QFIISI
+735 QFTISI
-741 DGDLFKVVVNLK
+741 DGDLFKVAVNLK

>member
-1 MDTKLKNNKKNK
+1 MDTKLKNNKKIRYI
-13 HTNLLI
+13 NLLI
-19 LLLCIMI
+19 LLLCTMT
-26 LPIFMSSSDGFIRA
+26 LPIFMSSSHKFIRY
-40 QKDMCVEEFL
+40 QRKMDVEEFL
-50 VDSMTQVCLS
+50 VNSMNDVCLLAS
-60 ANDMNYYINESD
+60 DMNYYVDESD
-72 GNLKEEAIQNQIK
+72 GSLKGEAIQNQIK

-91 RDSLKEVVD
+91 RNSLKEVVD
-100 EIKNFMSDNEENNN
+100 EIPNEYLVNNEGN
-114 LPESDEEKL
+114 HDSIEGY
-123 KLLEHNEY
+123 NEY
-131 YNEMVDRRNK
+131 YKELIDRRNE

-154 EDGIKSIQDYLEDKY
+154 EEGIKSIQDYLEDKY
-169 QYLAEYR
+169 QYFAR
-176 NVEYYIEKNDTEE
+176 NGNVEYYIEKNDGEE
-189 PITNIKGKSKNDII
+189 PITNIKGKSRDDII

-212 YMMFLNINY
+212 YMMVLGINY
-221 KVPEEVNAS
+221 NKVPEEVNVS
-230 NSLKES
+230 TSLKKFF
-236 LNGTHNYYRIQNLY
+236 NKTHNYYRIQNLY

-261 PLKSGDEIANDINE
+261 PLKSGDEIANKINE

-280 FKAYTFLI
+280 FKAYIFSI

-295 MIIILVLKCKKTL
+295 MIIILILKCKKTSYL
-308 YEMLKDNFIIRL
+308 ILKDNFIIRV

-333 VLSIVCLRFLY
+333 LVPIICLIFSHD
-344 NIVHWNYM
+344 II
-352 VYWGDLYT
+352 YWTNLYT
-360 LIIVEVI
+360 IIVLDII

-377 NLYLLNKEINIK
+377 SLYLLNKEINIK
-389 NYIYEKSLIYKILFK
+389 NYICKKSLLYKMLFK
-404 MKELIKES
+404 MKELMKES

-419 IRLII
+419 SRLII

-430 TYVIV
+430 TYAIV
-435 VFIQAFWMGYIKW
+435 VFIQAYWMGYVGW
-448 WPYMEP
+448 GPYMEP
-454 YEVMRLIPSI
+454 YEVMKLIPSI

-557 IDLLDRENI
+557 IDLLDKESI

-597 ASSGTLELDME
+597 AASGTLELDME

-623 ENEIEKSNLQFIKN
+623 ENEIEKSNLRFIKN

-672 VYIEVCEEDE
+672 VYIEVCEEDD

>member
-1 MDTKLKNNKKNK
+1 MDIKLKNNKKIR
-13 HTNLLI
+13 HANLLI
-19 LLLCIMI
+19 LLLCIMT
-26 LPIFMSSSDGFIRA
+26 LPIFMSSYNKFIRA
-40 QKDMCVEEFL
+40 QKNAYVEEFL
-50 VDSMTQVCLS
+50 VDVMNDVCLL
-60 ANDMNYYINESD
+60 ARDMNYYVNESD
-72 GNLKEEAIQNQIK
+72 GSLKEEAIQNQIK

-91 RDSLKEVVD
+91 RGSLKEVID
-100 EIKNFMSDNEENNN
+100 EIPNEYLVNNEENHDSI
-114 LPESDEEKL
+114 EG
-123 KLLEHNEY
+123 
-131 YNEMVDRRNK
+131 YNENYKELIDRRNK

-154 EDGIKSIQDYLEDKY
+154 EEGIKSIQDYLEY
-169 QYLAEYR
+169 ELEYEYFRKSR

-189 PITNIKGKSKNDII
+189 PITNIKGKSKDDII

-212 YMMFLNINY
+212 YMMFLDINY
-221 KVPEEVNAS
+221 NKVPEEVNVS

-236 LNGTHNYYRIQNLY
+236 FNEEVSNYYRRQNLY

-261 PLKSGDEIANDINE
+261 PLKSGDEIANKINE

-308 YEMLKDNFIIRL
+308 YQMLKDNFIIRV

-344 NIVHWNYM
+344 NIVYWNHM

-360 LIIVEVI
+360 LIIVAVI

-389 NYIYEKSLIYKILFK
+389 NYICKKSLLYKMLFK

-435 VFIQAFWMGYIKW
+435 VFIQAYWMGYIKW

-647 DGKKTFRVFQNLI
+647 DGKKTFRVFQNLV

>member
-19 LLLCIMI
+19 LLLGIMI
-26 LPIFMSSSDGFIRA
+26 LPIFMSSSDEFIRA

-50 VDSMTQVCLS
+50 VGSMNDVCLL
-60 ANDMNYYINESD
+60 ARDMDYYVNESD
-72 GNLKEEAIQNQIK
+72 GSLKEEAIQNQIK

-91 RDSLKEVVD
+91 RDNLKKVID
-100 EIKNFMSDNEENNN
+100 EIPNEYLVNNEENHDSI
-114 LPESDEEKL
+114 EG
-123 KLLEHNEY
+123 
-131 YNEMVDRRNK
+131 YNENYKELVDRRNE

-154 EDGIKSIQDYLEDKY
+154 EEGIKSIQDYLEYENFKKS
-169 QYLAEYR
+169 R

-189 PITNIKGKSKNDII
+189 EPITNIKGKSKDDII
-203 NETQSNYKY
+203 NETQNNYKY
-212 YMMFLNINY
+212 YMMFLDINY
-221 KVPEEVNAS
+221 KAPEKVNVS

-236 LNGTHNYYRIQNLY
+236 LNGTHNYDRIQNLY

-275 KNEEN
+275 KNEKN

-308 YEMLKDNFIIRL
+308 YLILKDNFIIRL

-333 VLSIVCLRFLY
+333 ALLIIFLRFLY
-344 NIVHWNYM
+344 DAVYWSDI

-360 LIIVEVI
+360 LIMVVVI

-389 NYIYEKSLIYKILFK
+389 NYIYEKSLLYKIFFK

-419 IRLII
+419 SRLVI

-435 VFIQAFWMGYIKW
+435 VFTQAYLMGDSIWIYW
-448 WPYMEP
+448 EWP
-454 YEVMRLIPSI
+454 YEVMKLIPSI
-464 IFTICIIIYFLSVA
+464 TFTICIIIYFLSVA
-478 RNINRIKIGTDNILK
+478 RNVNRIKIGTDNILK

-578 KERSLRLKV
+578 KERSLRLKI

-597 ASSGTLELDME
+597 AASGTLELDME

-735 QFIISI
+735 QFTISI

>member
-1 MDTKLKNNKKNK
+1 MKNNKKNK

-19 LLLCIMI
+19 LLLGIMI
-26 LPIFMSSSDGFIRA
+26 LPIFMSSSDEFIRA

-50 VDSMTQVCLS
+50 VGSMNDVCLL
-60 ANDMNYYINESD
+60 ARDMDYYVNESD
-72 GNLKEEAIQNQIK
+72 GSLKEEAIQNQIK

-91 RDSLKEVVD
+91 RDNLKKVID
-100 EIKNFMSDNEENNN
+100 EIPNEYLVNNEENHDSI
-114 LPESDEEKL
+114 EG
-123 KLLEHNEY
+123 
-131 YNEMVDRRNK
+131 YNENYKELVDRRNE

-154 EDGIKSIQDYLEDKY
+154 EEGIKSIQDYLEYENFKKS
-169 QYLAEYR
+169 R

-189 PITNIKGKSKNDII
+189 EPITNIKGKSKDDII
-203 NETQSNYKY
+203 NETQNNYKY
-212 YMMFLNINY
+212 YMMFLDINY
-221 KVPEEVNAS
+221 KAPEKVNVS

-236 LNGTHNYYRIQNLY
+236 LNGTHNYDRIQNLY

-275 KNEEN
+275 KNEKN

-308 YEMLKDNFIIRL
+308 YLILKDNFIIRL

-333 VLSIVCLRFLY
+333 ALLIIFLRFLY
-344 NIVHWNYM
+344 DAVYWSDI

-360 LIIVEVI
+360 LIMVVVI

-389 NYIYEKSLIYKILFK
+389 NYIYEKSLLYKIFFK

-419 IRLII
+419 SRLVI

-435 VFIQAFWMGYIKW
+435 VFTQAYLMGDSIWIYW
-448 WPYMEP
+448 EWP
-454 YEVMRLIPSI
+454 YEVMKLIPSI
-464 IFTICIIIYFLSVA
+464 TFTICIIIYFLSVA
-478 RNINRIKIGTDNILK
+478 RNVNRIKIGTDNILK

-578 KERSLRLKV
+578 KERSLRLKI

-597 ASSGTLELDME
+597 AASGTLELDME

-735 QFIISI
+735 QFTISI

>member
-1 MDTKLKNNKKNK
+1 
-13 HTNLLI
+13 
-19 LLLCIMI
+19 
-26 LPIFMSSSDGFIRA
+26 
-40 QKDMCVEEFL
+40 
-50 VDSMTQVCLS
+50 
-60 ANDMNYYINESD
+60 
-72 GNLKEEAIQNQIK
+72 
-85 YLENVD
+85 
-91 RDSLKEVVD
+91 
-100 EIKNFMSDNEENNN
+100 
-114 LPESDEEKL
+114 
-123 KLLEHNEY
+123 
-131 YNEMVDRRNK
+131 
-141 LEEKLK
+141 
-147 QGDEAYR
+147 
-154 EDGIKSIQDYLEDKY
+154 
-169 QYLAEYR
+169 
-176 NVEYYIEKNDTEE
+176 
-189 PITNIKGKSKNDII
+189 
-203 NETQSNYKY
+203 
-212 YMMFLNINY
+212 
-221 KVPEEVNAS
+221 
-230 NSLKES
+230 
-236 LNGTHNYYRIQNLY
+236 
-250 NNKQVIVRISN
+250 
-261 PLKSGDEIANDINE
+261 
-275 KNEEN
+275 
-280 FKAYTFLI
+280 
-288 LTLLDIF
+288 
-295 MIIILVLKCKKTL
+295 
-308 YEMLKDNFIIRL
+308 
-320 YKNLFIE
+320 
-327 IRCLVF
+327 
-333 VLSIVCLRFLY
+333 
-344 NIVHWNYM
+344 
-352 VYWGDLYT
+352 VYWCNLYT
-360 LIIVEVI
+360 LIIVAVI
-367 SIYLVVSDIR
+367 SIYLVASDIK

-389 NYIYEKSLIYKILFK
+389 NYIYEKSLIYKILLK

-435 VFIQAFWMGYIKW
+435 IFTQAYWMGYIEW

-557 IDLLDRENI
+557 IDLLDKENI

-672 VYIEVCEEDE
+672 VYIEVCEEDD

-735 QFIISI
+735 QFIINI

>member
-19 LLLCIMI
+19 LLLGIMI
-26 LPIFMSSSDGFIRA
+26 LPIFMSSSDKFIRA

-50 VDSMTQVCLS
+50 VGSMNDVCLL
-60 ANDMNYYINESD
+60 ARDMDYYVNESD
-72 GNLKEEAIQNQIK
+72 GSLKEEAIQNQIK

-91 RDSLKEVVD
+91 RDNLKKVID
-100 EIKNFMSDNEENNN
+100 EIPNEYLVNNEENHDSI
-114 LPESDEEKL
+114 EG
-123 KLLEHNEY
+123 
-131 YNEMVDRRNK
+131 YNENYKELVDRRNE

-154 EDGIKSIQDYLEDKY
+154 EEGIKSIQDYLEYENFKKS
-169 QYLAEYR
+169 R

-189 PITNIKGKSKNDII
+189 PITNIKGKSKDDII

-212 YMMFLNINY
+212 YMMFLDINY
-221 KVPEEVNAS
+221 KAPEKVNVS

-236 LNGTHNYYRIQNLY
+236 LNGTHNYDRIQNLY
-250 NNKQVIVRISN
+250 NNKQVIVRISS

-295 MIIILVLKCKKTL
+295 MIIILILKYKKTL
-308 YEMLKDNFIIRL
+308 YQMLKDNFIIRV

-344 NIVHWNYM
+344 NIVCWNDA
-352 VYWGDLYT
+352 VYWSDLYI
-360 LIIVEVI
+360 LIVVGII
-367 SIYLVVSDIR
+367 SIYLVASDIK

-389 NYIYEKSLIYKILFK
+389 NYIYEKSLIYKILLK

-435 VFIQAFWMGYIKW
+435 VFIQAYWMGYIEW

>member
-19 LLLCIMI
+19 LLLCIMT
-26 LPIFMSSSDGFIRA
+26 LPIFMSSSNKFIRA
-40 QKDMCVEEFL
+40 QKNTRVEKFL
-50 VDSMTQVCLS
+50 VDVMNNVCLL
-60 ANDMNYYINESD
+60 ARDMNYYVNESD
-72 GNLKEEAIQNQIK
+72 GSLKEEAIQNQIK

-100 EIKNFMSDNEENNN
+100 EI
-114 LPESDEEKL
+114 P
-123 KLLEHNEY
+123 NEY
-131 YNEMVDRRNK
+131 LVNNEGNHDSIEGYNENYKELIDRRNK

-176 NVEYYIEKNDTEE
+176 NVEYYIEKNDMEE
-189 PITNIKGKSKNDII
+189 PITNIKGKSKDDII

-212 YMMFLNINY
+212 YIMFLNINY

-295 MIIILVLKCKKTL
+295 MIIILILKCKKTL
-308 YEMLKDNFIIRL
+308 YQMLKDNFIIRV

-333 VLSIVCLRFLY
+333 ALSIVCLRFLY
-344 NIVHWNYM
+344 NIVCWNYM
-352 VYWGDLYT
+352 VYWDNLYT
-360 LIIVEVI
+360 LIIVAVI
-367 SIYLVVSDIR
+367 SIYLVASDIK

-389 NYIYEKSLIYKILFK
+389 NYIYEKSLIYKILLK

-435 VFIQAFWMGYIKW
+435 IFTQAYWMGYIEW

-557 IDLLDRENI
+557 IDLLDKENI

-672 VYIEVCEEDE
+672 VYIEVCEEDD

-735 QFIISI
+735 QFIINI

>member
-19 LLLCIMI
+19 LLLCIMT
-26 LPIFMSSSDGFIRA
+26 LPIFMSSSNKFIRA
-40 QKDMCVEEFL
+40 QKNTRVEKFL
-50 VDSMTQVCLS
+50 VDVMNNVCLL
-60 ANDMNYYINESD
+60 ARDMNYYVNESD
-72 GNLKEEAIQNQIK
+72 GSLKEEAIQNQIK

-100 EIKNFMSDNEENNN
+100 EI
-114 LPESDEEKL
+114 P
-123 KLLEHNEY
+123 NEY
-131 YNEMVDRRNK
+131 LVNNEGNHDSIEGYNENYKELIDRRNK

-176 NVEYYIEKNDTEE
+176 NVEYYIEKNDMEE
-189 PITNIKGKSKNDII
+189 PITNIKGKSKDDII

-212 YMMFLNINY
+212 YIMFLNINY

-295 MIIILVLKCKKTL
+295 MIIILILKCKKTL
-308 YEMLKDNFIIRL
+308 YQMLKDNFIIRV

-327 IRCLVF
+327 IRRLVF
-333 VLSIVCLRFLY
+333 ALSIVCLRFLY
-344 NIVHWNYM
+344 NIVCWNYM
-352 VYWGDLYT
+352 VYWGNLYT
-360 LIIVEVI
+360 LIIVAVI
-367 SIYLVVSDIR
+367 SIYLVASDIK

-389 NYIYEKSLIYKILFK
+389 NYIYEKSLIYKILLK

-424 SIIVFI
+424 SIIVLI

-435 VFIQAFWMGYIKW
+435 IFTQAYWMGYIEW

-557 IDLLDRENI
+557 IDLLDKENI

-672 VYIEVCEEDE
+672 VYIEVCEEDD

-735 QFIISI
+735 QFIINI

>member
-19 LLLCIMI
+19 LLLGIMI
-26 LPIFMSSSDGFIRA
+26 LPIFMSSSDEFIRA

-50 VDSMTQVCLS
+50 VGSMNDVCLL
-60 ANDMNYYINESD
+60 ARDMDYYVNESD
-72 GNLKEEAIQNQIK
+72 GSLKEEAIQNQIK

-91 RDSLKEVVD
+91 RDNLKKVID
-100 EIKNFMSDNEENNN
+100 EIPNEYLVNNEENHDSI
-114 LPESDEEKL
+114 EG
-123 KLLEHNEY
+123 
-131 YNEMVDRRNK
+131 YNENYKELVDRRNE
-141 LEEKLK
+141 LEEKIK

-154 EDGIKSIQDYLEDKY
+154 EEGIKSIQDYLEYENFKKS
-169 QYLAEYR
+169 R

-189 PITNIKGKSKNDII
+189 PITNIKGKSKDDII

-212 YMMFLNINY
+212 YMMFLDINY
-221 KVPEEVNAS
+221 KAPEKVNVS

-236 LNGTHNYYRIQNLY
+236 FNGTHNYDRIQNLY

-295 MIIILVLKCKKTL
+295 MIIILILKYKKTL
-308 YEMLKDNFIIRL
+308 YQMLKDNFIIRL

-327 IRCLVF
+327 IRCSIF
-333 VLSIVCLRFLY
+333 VLLIICLRFLY
-344 NIVHWNYM
+344 DIVCWNDA
-352 VYWGDLYT
+352 VYWSDLYI
-360 LIIVEVI
+360 LIVVGII
-367 SIYLVVSDIR
+367 SIYLVASDIK

-454 YEVMRLIPSI
+454 YEVMKLIPSI
-464 IFTICIIIYFLSVA
+464 IFTICIIMYFLFVA

-493 GNYNNKIDVKGAIIL
+493 GNYNNKIDIKGAIIL

-557 IDLLDRENI
+557 IDLLDKENV

-672 VYIEVCEEDE
+672 VYIEVCEEDD

>member
-19 LLLCIMI
+19 LLLGIMI
-26 LPIFMSSSDGFIRA
+26 LPIFMSSSDKFIRA

-50 VDSMTQVCLS
+50 VGSMNDVCLL
-60 ANDMNYYINESD
+60 ARDMDYYVNESD
-72 GNLKEEAIQNQIK
+72 GSLKEEAIQNQIK

-91 RDSLKEVVD
+91 RDNLKKVID
-100 EIKNFMSDNEENNN
+100 EIPNEYLVNNEENYDSI
-114 LPESDEEKL
+114 EG
-123 KLLEHNEY
+123 
-131 YNEMVDRRNK
+131 YNENYKELVDRRNE

-154 EDGIKSIQDYLEDKY
+154 EEGIKSIQDYLEYENFKKS
-169 QYLAEYR
+169 R

-189 PITNIKGKSKNDII
+189 PITNIKGKSKDDII

-212 YMMFLNINY
+212 YMMFLDINY
-221 KVPEEVNAS
+221 KAPEKVNVS

-236 LNGTHNYYRIQNLY
+236 LNGTHNYDRIQNLY

-295 MIIILVLKCKKTL
+295 MIIILILKYKKTL
-308 YEMLKDNFIIRL
+308 YQMLKDNFIIRV

-344 NIVHWNYM
+344 NIVCWNDA
-352 VYWGDLYT
+352 VYWSDLYI
-360 LIIVEVI
+360 LIAVGII
-367 SIYLVVSDIR
+367 SIYLVASDIK

-389 NYIYEKSLIYKILFK
+389 NYIYEKSLIYKILLK

-435 VFIQAFWMGYIKW
+435 VFIQAYWMGYIKW

>member
-1 MDTKLKNNKKNK
+1 MD
-13 HTNLLI
+13 
-19 LLLCIMI
+19 
-26 LPIFMSSSDGFIRA
+26 
-40 QKDMCVEEFL
+40 VEEFL
-50 VDSMTQVCLS
+50 VNSMNDVCLL
-60 ANDMNYYINESD
+60 ARDMNYYVDESD
-72 GNLKEEAIQNQIK
+72 GSLKEEAIQNQIK

-100 EIKNFMSDNEENNN
+100 EIPNEYLVNNEGN
-114 LPESDEEKL
+114 HDSIEGY
-123 KLLEHNEY
+123 NEY
-131 YNEMVDRRNK
+131 YKELIDRRNE

-154 EDGIKSIQDYLEDKY
+154 EEGIKSIQDYLEDKY
-169 QYLAEYR
+169 QYFAR
-176 NVEYYIEKNDTEE
+176 NGNVEYYIEKNDGEE
-189 PITNIKGKSKNDII
+189 PITNIKGKSRDDII

-212 YMMFLNINY
+212 YMMVLDINY
-221 KVPEEVNAS
+221 NKVPEEVNVS
-230 NSLKES
+230 TSLKKFF
-236 LNGTHNYYRIQNLY
+236 NKTHNYYRIQNLY

-261 PLKSGDEIANDINE
+261 PLKSGDEIANKINE

-280 FKAYTFLI
+280 FKAYIFSI

-295 MIIILVLKCKKTL
+295 MIIILILKCKKTSYL
-308 YEMLKDNFIIRL
+308 ILKDNFIIRV

-333 VLSIVCLRFLY
+333 LVPIICLIFSHD
-344 NIVHWNYM
+344 II
-352 VYWGDLYT
+352 YWTNLYT
-360 LIIVEVI
+360 IIVLDII

-377 NLYLLNKEINIK
+377 SLYLLNKEINIK
-389 NYIYEKSLIYKILFK
+389 NYICKKSLLYKMFFK
-404 MKELIKES
+404 MKELMKES

-419 IRLII
+419 SRLII

-430 TYVIV
+430 TYAIV
-435 VFIQAFWMGYIKW
+435 VFIQAYWMGYVGW

-454 YEVMRLIPSI
+454 YEVMKLIPSI
-464 IFTICIIIYFLSVA
+464 IFTICIIMYFISVA

-660 SNILKYSMKNSR
+660 SNIFKYSMKNSR

>member
-19 LLLCIMI
+19 LLLCIMT
-26 LPIFMSSSDGFIRA
+26 LPIFMSSSNKFIRA
-40 QKDMCVEEFL
+40 QKNTRVEKFL
-50 VDSMTQVCLS
+50 VDVMNNVCLL
-60 ANDMNYYINESD
+60 ARDMNYYVNESD
-72 GNLKEEAIQNQIK
+72 GSLKEEAIQNQIK

-100 EIKNFMSDNEENNN
+100 EI
-114 LPESDEEKL
+114 P
-123 KLLEHNEY
+123 NEY
-131 YNEMVDRRNK
+131 LVNNEGNHDSIEGYNENYKELIDRRNK

-176 NVEYYIEKNDTEE
+176 NVEYYIEKNDMEE
-189 PITNIKGKSKNDII
+189 PITNIKGKSKDDII

-212 YMMFLNINY
+212 YIMFLNINY

-295 MIIILVLKCKKTL
+295 MIIILILKCKKTL
-308 YEMLKDNFIIRL
+308 YQMLKDNFIIRL

-327 IRCLVF
+327 IRCSIF
-333 VLSIVCLRFLY
+333 VLLIICLRFLY
-344 NIVHWNYM
+344 DIVCWNDA
-352 VYWGDLYT
+352 VYWSDLYI
-360 LIIVEVI
+360 LIVVGII
-367 SIYLVVSDIR
+367 SIYLVASDIK

-389 NYIYEKSLIYKILFK
+389 NYIYEKSLIYKILLK

-435 VFIQAFWMGYIKW
+435 VFIQAYWMGYIEW

-557 IDLLDRENI
+557 IDLLDKENI